1 MAPQALP
8 YRAWFKHING
18 AFNPELFGRRL
29 PSGTRTSSRIKSE
42 VTEARSE
49 SLFLI
54 SGAWNPDILVSTINP
69 RISPSALAQM
79 IATSDIVP
87 FVIQRFVPL
96 STQPLFVRRARVSRP
111 AVA

>member
-1 MAPQALP
+1 MAPQAIP

-18 AFNPELFGRRL
+18 AFNPALLGRRL
-29 PSGTRTSSRIKSE
+29 ASGTRTSSRIKSE
-42 VTEARSE
+42 VTEARRE

-54 SGAWNPDILVSTINP
+54 SGAWNPGVLVSTMNP
-69 RISPSALAQM
+69 QISPSAFAQT

-96 STQPLFVRRARVSRP
+96 STQPLSL
-111 AVA
+111 